1 MIFFFTLML
10 VTLFAWSEP
19 SIRIVGDSHSVN
31 SFCNPGE
38 EQGTWSLAY
47 EEKLVSV
54 PFSIYNMYGVTMHR
68 IGRDGLSLLEKWRRD
83 LIGAKNGDTLVFV
96 FGEIDVRCHI
106 LKQSKKQN
114 ISIDE
119 VISKLVNSYL
129 RTIIDYKNLYEQLN
143 VVVFNTLPPIDY
155 IHLPPYE
162 QYGTLEERVIIAKK
176 LNQALK
182 DKCDEYEIKFL
193 DIYNLF
199 SQMDGS
205 MNPDLSDGSVHISPY
220 HNTIIK
226 EELCKLIGI

>member
-1 MIFFFTLML
+1 MIFFFTFML
-10 VTLFAWSEP
+10 VTLFAWAETT
-19 SIRIVGDSHSVN
+19 IRVVGDSHSVN

-38 EQGTWSLAY
+38 EQGTWSLEY
-47 EEKLVSV
+47 DGKLVSV

-83 LIGAKNGDTLVFV
+83 LIGVKNGDTLIFV

-119 VISKLVNSYL
+119 IASKLVNSYL
-129 RTIIDYKNLYEQLN
+129 RTILDYKDLYEQLTVVVCN
-143 VVVFNTLPPIDY
+143 VVPPIDR

-162 QYGTLEERVIIAKK
+162 QHGTLEERVIIAKK
-176 LNQALK
+176 INQTLK
-182 DKCDEYEIKFL
+182 NKCDGCGIKFL
-193 DIYNLF
+193 DVYNLF

-226 EELCKLIGI
+226 EELCRLIGM